1 MRKGF
6 PLLPVLLIIV
16 GAALLLDRTGVLAFG
31 WWTVFWAVVA
41 LLGMYRMVQAF
52 RTPSRG
58 RMVWGTIL
66 FFVGLYCVLEDLGAL
81 ILPGGMLF
89 PALLAV
95 VGLGFLLALL
105 RQPREWHLAVPAVAL
120 LGTGA
125 LMLCAELNYL
135 PRWLVVDLIR
145 QWWPAALVLLGAAL
159 LLNSRTET
167 KSSAQ

>member
-31 WWTVFWAVVA
+31 WWTIFWAVVA
-41 LLGMYRMVQAF
+41 LLGMYKMVEAF

-66 FFVGLYCVLEDLGAL
+66 FFVGLYCVLEDLAVL

-89 PALLAV
+89 PALLAI

-120 LGTGA
+120 LGIGA

-135 PRWLVVDLIR
+135 PRWLVIDLIR

-159 LLNSRTET
+159 LLNNRTET